1 MKAMIV
7 LKFYSVIATNPKHC
21 KNVNYTEASKF
32 IKWVTSD
39 KTLNFIADFKL
50 LNKPLF
56 VIDAKTRKD

>member
-1 MKAMIV
+1 
-7 LKFYSVIATNPKHC
+7 
-21 KNVNYTEASKF
+21 F